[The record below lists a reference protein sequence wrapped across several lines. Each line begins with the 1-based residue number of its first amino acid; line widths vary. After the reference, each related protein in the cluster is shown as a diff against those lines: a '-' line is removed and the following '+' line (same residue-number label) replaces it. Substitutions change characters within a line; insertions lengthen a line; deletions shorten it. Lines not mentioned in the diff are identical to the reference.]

1 MDEAPSDGNAYAR
14 KNNGWASVLESTEK
28 ALLNN
33 YIKSD
38 SYSAIEPTDSI
49 NTAIGKLEYA
59 LGTIPKDDI
68 YYLPTAILSLTEK
81 SSSGEIASAFGDI
94 KSEIINALKEGKK
107 FFILGDNNRS
117 STPVYIYN
125 FYGAQLH
132 ISFFKKTVNGFNIV
146 NIVYV
151 GVSSG
156 AINKISTIYPNGIS
170 LDSKINTL
178 DTDSQSSDISN
189 IFGDIEDIDKL
200 AKNITAGNQIYT
212 TLSNMTGSI
221 KGSRVPLSVSIS
233 KDDSKYYI
241 VVSGVAGLGFS
252 SSLTVGHLYIEY
264 DIASNTYTCQRF
276 DLSLS

>member
-1 MDEAPSDGNAYAR
+1 M
-14 KNNGWASVLESTEK
+14 TE
-28 ALLNN
+28 
-33 YIKSD
+33 
-38 SYSAIEPTDSI
+38 E
-49 NTAIGKLEYA
+49 
-59 LGTIPKDDI
+59 
-68 YYLPTAILSLTEK
+68 

-94 KSEIINALKEGKK
+94 KSEIINALNEGKK

-117 STPVYIYN
+117 SIPVYIYN
-125 FYGAQLH
+125 FFGTQLF
-132 ISFFKKTVNGFNIV
+132 ISFFKKIVNDFYIV

-151 GVSSG
+151 GVS
-156 AINKISTIYPNGIS
+156 ATINKISTIYPNGIS

-178 DTDSQSSDISN
+178 NIDSQSSDISN
-189 IFGDIEDIDKL
+189 IFGDIEDIDNL

-233 KDDSKYYI
+233 NDNSKYYI
-241 VVSGVAGLGFS
+241 FVSGVAGLGFS
-252 SSLTVGHLYIEY
+252 SNLTVGHLYIEY